1 MGGGFALIPVLLAFG
16 LGTGLVGRRKG
27 SSFWLWFAIGFFA
40 PFIGL
45 LCAFLYRW
53 DSDELRREC
62 PTCGRIV
69 KLHDAVCTKC
79 GTDLEWPETAIAPES
94 GLPPPRTA

>member
-1 MGGGFALIPVLLAFG
+1 MGGGFALIPILLAFG
-16 LGTGLVGRRKG
+16 IGTGLVGRRKG

-53 DSDELRREC
+53 DSEELRREC

-94 GLPPPRTA
+94 GLLPPRAA